1 MWPYHAVHILLLC
14 LLLLTTPTHSLL
26 CALVPLQEVP
36 YDLLVGADGA
46 GSVVRSALQHIMP
59 PHYIR
64 RYKHSQ
70 VYSMVQVTPADPA
83 LIPSHSAVQMHIVK
97 VGMHSSGPSCHTP
110 PCPGIF

>member
-1 MWPYHAVHILLLC
+1 M
-14 LLLLTTPTHSLL
+14 
-26 CALVPLQEVP
+26 LQEVP

-59 PHYIR
+59 PHYLR

-83 LIPSHSAVQMHIVK
+83 LIPPHSAVQMHIVK
-97 VGMHSSGPSCHTP
+97 VGTAPLRAQLPYP
-110 PCPGIF
+110 PPLPRNLLNAWL